1 MENLIEGGKLLLPL
15 GRKGLEAA
23 KGAARRLQRVVFHP
37 LTIVAAVLVGLGY
50 GTFRTFVEVEPAQ
63 GAVRLNRLTGRVSL
77 LSEGWWFAPPGVT
90 RLVRFPLREQMF
102 HSDRGTRTGAAGAF
116 QSMEGLSVGADVT
129 VRYAFDV
136 KRVVE
141 IADHLPANA
150 ARELIEPVMDAAV
163 HRALAQHTVKEIFST
178 GRHEIEEQIQKE
190 VTDRLTPDGILVH
203 AVFLGNVDLPREYM
217 NGMEQLL
224 AEELAAE
231 KMRFTLDLKEK
242 QVKESELMAEA
253 DKVKREKEAEAL
265 GNQEI
270 IAAKAKGEAMKHIL
284 PYKEREIEQRR
295 LEAEAASVTRLKAA
309 EAEAEA
315 HRIEAAG
322 EADSRRKLADAEAYR
337 VEVTGKATSEQLAR
351 EGAVVSQ
358 NPLLIQKTLADK
370 LSDKIQVII
379 TPPHTG
385 FVAGGLLG
393 MKDGD
398 TTVAAAAPPRSDARA
413 SATSAPSYDQ
423 TADNQETR

>member
-1 MENLIEGGKLLLPL
+1 MPTRILEVVL
-15 GRKGLEAA
+15 KGLKELFHGVKA
-23 KGAARRLQRVVFHP
+23 GARGLRRVLLHP
-37 LTIVAAVLVGLGY
+37 LTIIAAVLVAVGFLLS
-50 GTFRTFVEVEPAQ
+50 RMLVEIEPAQ
-63 GAVRLNRLTGRVSL
+63 GAVRVNRLTGSVSV
-77 LSEGWWFAPPGVT
+77 LSEGWHLAIPGMT
-90 RLVRFPLREQMF
+90 RLVHYPTREQIF
-102 HSDRGTRTGAAGAF
+102 RSERGAHTGSAGAF

-129 VRYAFDV
+129 VRYALDQS
-136 KRVVE
+136 RIRE
-141 IADHLPANA
+141 IAVRLPDNVAH
-150 ARELIEPVMDAAV
+150 ELIEPVIDAAI

-178 GRHEIEEQIQKE
+178 GRHEIEEAVEKE
-190 VTDRLTPDGILVH
+190 VKERLTTDGILIH
-203 AVFLGNVDLPREYM
+203 AVFLGNVDLPRQYM

-224 AEELAAE
+224 AEELAAD

-242 QVKESELMAEA
+242 QVKESELIAEA

-309 EAEAEA
+309 EAEAQA
-315 HRIEAAG
+315 HRIEASG

-337 VEVTGKATSEQLAR
+337 VEVTGKATSEQMAR
-351 EGAVVSQ
+351 EGAVVTQ

-379 TPPHTG
+379 TPPHSG

-393 MKDGD
+393 MKDGAD
-398 TTVAAAAPPRSDARA
+398 SSPASDSGR
-413 SATSAPSYDQ
+413 
-423 TADNQETR
+423 ER

>member
-1 MENLIEGGKLLLPL
+1 MPTRILEVVVKGMKELLYAMKA
-15 GRKGLEAA
+15 GARGLT
-23 KGAARRLQRVVFHP
+23 RVLLHP
-37 LTIVAAVLVGLGY
+37 LTIIAAVLVAVGFLLS
-50 GTFRTFVEVEPAQ
+50 RMLVEIEPAQ
-63 GAVRLNRLTGRVSL
+63 GAVRVNRLTGGVSV
-77 LSEGWWFAPPGVT
+77 LSEGWHFAVPGVT
-90 RLVRFPLREQMF
+90 RLVRYPTREQIF
-102 HSDRGTRTGAAGAF
+102 RSERGAHTGSAGAF

-129 VRYAFDV
+129 VRYALDQTRIRDV
-136 KRVVE
+136 AVR
-141 IADHLPANA
+141 LPDNVAH
-150 ARELIEPVMDAAV
+150 ELIEPVIDAAI

-178 GRHEIEEQIQKE
+178 GRHEIEEAVETEVKE
-190 VTDRLTPDGILVH
+190 RLTPDGILIH

-224 AEELAAE
+224 AEELAAD

-242 QVKESELMAEA
+242 QVKESELIAEA

-270 IAAKAKGEAMKHIL
+270 IAARAKGEAMKHIL

-309 EAEAEA
+309 EAEAES
-315 HRIEAAG
+315 HRIEASG

-337 VEVTGKATSEQLAR
+337 VEVTGKATSEQMAR
-351 EGAVVSQ
+351 EGVVITQ

-379 TPPHTG
+379 TPPHSG

-393 MKDGD
+393 MKDGAEPSP
-398 TTVAAAAPPRSDARA
+398 TSDSGR
-413 SATSAPSYDQ
+413 
-423 TADNQETR
+423 ER